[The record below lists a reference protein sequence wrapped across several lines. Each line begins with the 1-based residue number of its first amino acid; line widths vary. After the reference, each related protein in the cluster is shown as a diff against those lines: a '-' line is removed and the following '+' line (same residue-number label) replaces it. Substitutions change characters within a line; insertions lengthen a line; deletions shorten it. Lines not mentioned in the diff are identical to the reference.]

1 MEEENIK
8 EESKAFAKRLDFYWQ
23 FIAVYSVA
31 LIIIALFMGSIED
44 GRLSLALTDPP
55 VILLAVF
62 VLFSVIGF
70 LYNYYMNK
78 KLIVGKDYIIF
89 KSRFRERK
97 YHTSE
102 IARIAFARERK
113 KSLEGAAE
121 IRIIKIRVKNRRR
134 VIRLRTSSFLDE
146 QDMLR
151 YIDNLKKNIKS

>member
-31 LIIIALFMGSIED
+31 LIIIALLMGSIED

-97 YHTSE
+97 YMIGE
-102 IARIAFARERK
+102 IVRIAFSRERK
-113 KSLEGAAE
+113 KNLEVGAT
-121 IRIIKIRVKNRRR
+121 IRIIKIKVKSRRR
-134 VIRLRTSSFLDE
+134 VIKLRTSSYMDE
-146 QDMLR
+146 QDMFR
-151 YIDNLKKNIKS
+151 YIDNLKKNIR

>member
-8 EESKAFAKRLDFYWQ
+8 DESKTFAKRLDFYWQ

-70 LYNYYMNK
+70 FYNYYMNK

-134 VIRLRTSSFLDE
+134 VIKLRTSSFRDE

-151 YIDNLKKNIKS
+151 YIDNLKRNIKS